1 MATGRRYRASGAT
14 KRTSS
19 HGIITLCLAGA
30 FALVMTQAA
39 LADPGQLDT
48 TFSSD
53 GRIILRDA
61 EAVEVRLQPDG
72 KVLVVDAN
80 GEVRR
85 YTGTGMLDRTFG
97 GGDGKVETDVAAV
110 AAETRADGSLLVM
123 GPVADSVSFGLV
135 RLTPGGDFDLS
146 FSGDGRLVRTSGTAF
161 EPSDVAMGPGGRIYV
176 VGSAYSFDATPQRA
190 VAVAAFAG
198 DGRVLAE
205 FGGDGFVRRTYNGTD
220 AAAAAAVV
228 QSDGRVVVAGWFHQE
243 PRMVDGSDQAMG
255 VMRLTTAGRFDR
267 SFGTGGTRRVVFPD
281 RSAGRVSGVV
291 VHPVSGDVYLG
302 GTQWSFDEQV
312 GSFAVARLDR
322 EGTVEMRSDIEGV
335 GQGESIALQ
344 GAKVWLVGTHEVVD
358 PPVWQLTRFD
368 ASGAI
373 DVRSVF
379 EDFGESARYA
389 RSAVIHAGRLYVAG
403 AASVPLGN
411 TYSRGGVARFV
422 IS

>member
-198 DGRVLAE
+198 DGRV
-205 FGGDGFVRRTYNGTD
+205 
-220 AAAAAAVV
+220 
-228 QSDGRVVVAGWFHQE
+228 VVAGWFHQE

>member
-1 MATGRRYRASGAT
+1 MVVRGQSTAPGVGRRMSLHRV
-14 KRTSS
+14 
-19 HGIITLCLAGA
+19 ITLCLAVA
-30 FALVMTQAA
+30 FALVSTQAA
-39 LADPGQLDT
+39 VADPGQLDP
-48 TFSSD
+48 TFSND

-61 EAVEVRLQPDG
+61 EAVEVRLQADG
-72 KVLVVDAN
+72 KVLLVDAN

-85 YTGTGMLDRTFG
+85 YTVAGNLDRTYG
-97 GGDGKVETDVAAV
+97 GGDGKVQTGVAAI

-123 GPVADSVSFGLV
+123 GPMADSVSFGLV
-135 RLTPGGDFDLS
+135 RLTPGGAFDGS
-146 FSGDGRLVRTSGTAF
+146 FSGDGRLMRTSGAVF
-161 EPSDVAMGPGGRIYV
+161 DPSDVAIGPGGRIYV
-176 VGSAYSFDATPQRA
+176 VGSAYSFDATPRRA
-190 VAVAAFAG
+190 VAVAAFTA
-198 DGRVLAE
+198 DGRVLSE
-205 FGGDGFVRRTYNGTD
+205 FGGDGFVQRAYNGTD
-220 AAAAAAVV
+220 ATAAAAVV
-228 QSDGRVVVAGWFHQE
+228 QGDGRVVVAGWFHQE
-243 PRMVDGSDQAMG
+243 PREEDGGTLAMG